1 MKRCGAFPFWEM
13 QNKEELL
20 TSRSWVRRCYEARS
34 DCTCRTICVVPVR
47 GGLDAV
53 VKTWNEICAVVVHSR
68 VDVSEHREDDR
79 VVQRDEVAIITTD
92 NFVVLTT
99 MRSRT

>member
-1 MKRCGAFPFWEM
+1 MKRCGPFSFWER

-20 TSRSWVRRCYEARS
+20 TSWSWVRSCYEARS
-34 DCTCRTICVVPVR
+34 NCTCRTICIVPVR
-47 GGLDAV
+47 GRLDTV
-53 VKTWNEICAVVVHSR
+53 VKAWNEICAVAVYSR
-68 VDVSEHREDDR
+68 VDISEHREDDR
-79 VVQRDEVAIITTD
+79 VVQRDEVAIITAD